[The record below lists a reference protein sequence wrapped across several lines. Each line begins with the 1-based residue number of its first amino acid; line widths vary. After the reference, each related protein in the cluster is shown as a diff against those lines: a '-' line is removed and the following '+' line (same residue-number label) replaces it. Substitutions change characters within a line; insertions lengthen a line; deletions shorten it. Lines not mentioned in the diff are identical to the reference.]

1 MKKVIGALAFG
12 FVLATAGAVLLHAAG
27 MPLWAYGY
35 VDPPP
40 ADSDYSKKCTV
51 QRPVDCARGGTP
63 PDDGRKRMLAG
74 GTGAWTVTEIAND
87 YGPVDWYPGDH
98 PKMPEIVAHGD
109 QRRGIRAC
117 ALCHF
122 PNGSGKPENAPVS
135 GTSVQYFMNQM
146 ADFKNGLRHT
156 TDKNKANAWEMPLM
170 AAAMTPEEWKQAAEY
185 FAAIKYIP
193 KNKVVETAMIP
204 KFAPNA
210 NNLFL
215 PAAGSEKVALG
226 NNRLIEM
233 PDDPEDAQILRN
245 PRSPFTA
252 YVPPGTLKKG
262 EMLATTGGNGKT
274 IRCDICH
281 GPGLRGLDPVPAIA
295 GRQASYLARQMYD
308 MQVGTRRGTWAP
320 LMKDVVAKLNED
332 DMMALAAYVTSLPP
346 Q

>member
-156 TDKNKANAWEMPLM
+156 SDKNKANAWEMPLM

-193 KNKVVETAMIP
+193 KNKVVETSMIP

-215 PAAGSEKVALG
+215 PAAGSEKVALS
-226 NNRLIEM
+226 NRLIEM
-233 PDDPEDAQILRN
+233 PDDPDDAQILRN

-308 MQVGTRRGTWAP
+308 MQVGTRHGTWAP

-332 DMMALAAYVTSLPP
+332 DIMALAAYVTSLAP

>member
-1 MKKVIGALAFG
+1 MKRVLSALAIG
-12 FVLATAGAVLLHAAG
+12 CVLATAGAVLVRAAG
-27 MPLWAYGY
+27 MPLWAFGY

-40 ADSDYSKKCTV
+40 ADADYSKKCTV

-63 PDDGRKRMLAG
+63 ADDGSKRTLPG

-87 YGPVDWYPGDH
+87 YGPVDWYPNEH

-109 QRRGIRAC
+109 KARGIRAC

-122 PNGSGKPENAPVS
+122 PNGTGKPENAPVS
-135 GTSVQYFMNQM
+135 GTSVLYILNQM
-146 ADFKNGLRHT
+146 SDFKNGLRHT
-156 TDKNKANAWEMPLM
+156 SDKNKANAWEMPLM

-185 FAAIKYIP
+185 FASVKYYQ
-193 KNKVVETAMIP
+193 KNKVVEATMIP

-215 PAAGSEKVALG
+215 PAAGSDKVPLG
-226 NNRLIEM
+226 NRLIEM
-233 PDDPEDAQILRN
+233 PDDPNDAQNIRN
-245 PRSPFTA
+245 PHSPFTA

-295 GRQASYLARQMYD
+295 GRQASYLARQLYD
-308 MQVGTRRGTWAP
+308 MQAGTRRGLWSP
-320 LMKDVVAKLNED
+320 LMKDVVARLTDE

>member
-1 MKKVIGALAFG
+1 
-12 FVLATAGAVLLHAAG
+12 
-27 MPLWAYGY
+27 
-35 VDPPP
+35 
-40 ADSDYSKKCTV
+40 
-51 QRPVDCARGGTP
+51 
-63 PDDGRKRMLAG
+63 
-74 GTGAWTVTEIAND
+74 
-87 YGPVDWYPGDH
+87 
-98 PKMPEIVAHGD
+98 
-109 QRRGIRAC
+109 
-117 ALCHF
+117 
-122 PNGSGKPENAPVS
+122 VS

-185 FAAIKYIP
+185 FAAIKYVP
-193 KNKVVETAMIP
+193 KNKVVETTMIP

-215 PAAGSEKVALG
+215 PAAGSDKVALS
-226 NNRLIEM
+226 NRLIEM
-233 PDDPEDAQILRN
+233 PDDPDDAQILRN

-308 MQVGTRRGTWAP
+308 MQAGTRHGTWAP
-320 LMKDVVAKLNED
+320 LMKDVLAKLNED
-332 DMMALAAYVTSLPP
+332 DIMALAAYVTSLPP